1 MEVPHCIRPRGLR
14 IDILVTTDGS
24 SGNVP
29 NDRRDATPGDG

>member
-1 MEVPHCIRPRGLR
+1 MEAPNCIRLRGLR

-29 NDRRDATPGDG
+29 NGRREAALGDG